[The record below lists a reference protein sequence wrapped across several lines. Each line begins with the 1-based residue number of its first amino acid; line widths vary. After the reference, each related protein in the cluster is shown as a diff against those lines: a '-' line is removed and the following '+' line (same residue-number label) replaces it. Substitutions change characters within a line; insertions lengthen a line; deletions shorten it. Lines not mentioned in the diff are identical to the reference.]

1 MPIFGSFTG
10 ARMFGKGGGGGQM
23 QASSSGNNQTPTN
36 GLEPGNG
43 YVYHTFSGPGTF
55 TVEESGQAE
64 IMVLGG
70 GGGGAGHAASGG
82 GGAGGMAVAHEQP
95 LAIGSYTITVG
106 AGGGSVHH
114 SSYLIVALILALV
127 VMVLLSLDKVAVALV
142 PMVKESQVDVLA
154 ALLDIHLGMVVKHP
168 KQFGEQQTTQHTRK
182 ILEHMV
188 VTVGM
193 VISTVV
199 VVVVALNNLEKMLL
213 VNLEWVMVAMECN
226 GHNLMVL

>member
-23 QASSSGNNQTPTN
+23 QPLSSGNNQTPTN
-36 GLEPGNG
+36 GLEAGNG

-106 AGGGSVHH
+106 AGGGNGPSHNLSYSGAD
-114 SSYLIVALILALV
+114 SSLV
-127 VMVLLSLDKVAVALV
+127 VMVLLSLDKVAVRWCLWSRKVRWMCWRRCWISILV
-142 PMVKESQVDVLA
+142 WWSSIPNSLGSNKQPN
-154 ALLDIHLGMVVKHP
+154 IHEK
-168 KQFGEQQTTQHTRK
+168 FW
-182 ILEHMV
+182 
-188 VTVGM
+188 
-193 VISTVV
+193 STWW
-199 VVVVALNNLEKMLL
+199 LPL
-213 VNLEWVMVAMECN
+213 VW
-226 GHNLMVL
+226 